1 MAQNKLIR
9 FALASV
15 ALLGVLASGS
25 TNGKTAEV
33 PIDFS
38 KEVIASPEAIQDV
51 ALRGSPIAV
60 WETLEHGEQLECL
73 DCIAYVKP
81 LLFDKDAR
89 VREIS
94 AWWLRRR
101 LFGYAE
107 VALEMR
113 KVVESDADPTRR
125 AAAAN
130 ALGEF
135 MDPGGTKFLVK
146 AVTDTSPAV
155 RVAALKGLQ
164 RINDP
169 DGAPAVSTAL
179 ADGDVAVRK
188 TAVEV
193 ATRLAG
199 FKDVVAVAKLISDP
213 DAVVRGKAA
222 DALGVFQSKGS
233 VAGLAALAVTDSE
246 EDVRVDAVNALG
258 EIGDPAGK
266 SAIEKALNDASPR
279 VRDAARVANLKLA
292 L

>member
-1 MAQNKLIR
+1 MAKNSMIR

-15 ALLGVLASGS
+15 ALLGVLVGTS
-25 TNGKTAEV
+25 NGKTDEV
-33 PIDFS
+33 PVDFS
-38 KEVIASPEAIQDV
+38 KEEIATPEAIQDV
-51 ALRGSPIAV
+51 ALRGAPIAV

-113 KVVESDADPTRR
+113 KVVETDADPSRR

-135 MDPGGTKFLVK
+135 MDPGGTKFLIK
-146 AVTDTSPAV
+146 ASTDTAAAV
-155 RVAALKGLQ
+155 RIAALKGLQ
-164 RINDP
+164 RINDAE
-169 DGAPAVSTAL
+169 GAPAVGVAL

-188 TAVEV
+188 TALEV
-193 ATRLAG
+193 ATHIAG
-199 FKDVVAVAKLISDP
+199 FKDVAGVAKLISDP
-213 DAVVRGKAA
+213 DAAVRARAA
-222 DALGVFQSKGS
+222 DALGFFGNKGS
-233 VAGLAALAVTDSE
+233 VAGLAALAVTDAD
-246 EDVRVDAVNALG
+246 EDVRIDAVNALG
-258 EIGDPAGK
+258 EIGDAAGK
-266 SAIEKALNDASPR
+266 SAVDKALNDASPR
-279 VRDAARVANLKLA
+279 VRDAARVASLKLA

>member
-1 MAQNKLIR
+1 MANNKLVR

-15 ALLGVLASGS
+15 ALLGVLVGGS
-25 TNGKTAEV
+25 TNGKTDEV
-33 PIDFS
+33 ALDFS
-38 KEVIASPEAIQDV
+38 KEVVATPEAIQDV

-113 KVVESDADPTRR
+113 KVVEADADPARR

-146 AVTDTSPAV
+146 AVGDTAPAV
-155 RVAALKGLQ
+155 RIAALKGLQ

-169 DGAPAVSTAL
+169 EGAPAVSTGL

-199 FKDVVAVAKLISDP
+199 FKDVAAVAKLISDP

-233 VAGLAALAVTDSE
+233 VAGLAALAVTDSD

-258 EIGDPAGK
+258 EIGDAAGK
-266 SAIEKALNDASPR
+266 SAIDKALNDASPR

>member
-1 MAQNKLIR
+1 MAKNSIR

-15 ALLGVLASGS
+15 ALLGVLVGGS
-25 TNGKTAEV
+25 TKGKTDEV
-33 PIDFS
+33 PADFS
-38 KEVIASPEAIQDV
+38 KEVVATPEAIQNV
-51 ALRGSPIAV
+51 ALRGAPIAV

-113 KVVESDADPTRR
+113 KVVEADADPARR

-146 AVTDTSPAV
+146 AAGDSAPAV

-169 DGAPAVSTAL
+169 EGAPAVTTGL
-179 ADGDVAVRK
+179 GDGDVSVRK
-188 TAVEV
+188 AAVEV

-199 FKDVVAVAKLISDP
+199 FKDVTAVAKLLSDP
-213 DAVVRGKAA
+213 DAAVRGKAA
-222 DALGVFQSKGS
+222 DALGVFQAKGS
-233 VAGLAALAVTDSE
+233 VAGLAALAVTDGD

-258 EIGDPAGK
+258 EIGDAAGK